1 LGLLLDEYQIK
12 KKKNE
17 LQCIS
22 VSVKELFGEG
32 GGNEKKQFQRISSI
46 KKPNNIPA
54 SYSRHSCATGPT
66 INLN

>member
-1 LGLLLDEYQIK
+1 
-12 KKKNE
+12 
-17 LQCIS
+17 
-22 VSVKELFGEG
+22 VKELFGEG
-32 GGNEKKQFQRISSI
+32 GGNEKNNFKEYHPS